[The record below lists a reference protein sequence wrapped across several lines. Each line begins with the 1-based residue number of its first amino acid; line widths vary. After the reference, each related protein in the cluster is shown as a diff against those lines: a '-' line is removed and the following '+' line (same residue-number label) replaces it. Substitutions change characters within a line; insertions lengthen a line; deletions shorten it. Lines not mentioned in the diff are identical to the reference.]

1 MATIPPSVLK
11 KLYVEGSLK
20 AEASCFT
27 FDLKNLV
34 APATIVG
41 FHTLHVNGQP
51 IDPEQVTVVP
61 PNGNVVPMKEI
72 KDQRPLHFPVG
83 VTITLRVEDET
94 LPPGDHELT
103 LHTEVKE
110 IGSLDIPISDT
121 VE

>member
-11 KLYVEGSLK
+11 KLYVEGSLR
-20 AEASCFT
+20 AESSCFT

-41 FHTLHVNGQP
+41 FNTLQVDGEAVNPQ
-51 IDPEQVTVVP
+51 QVTVVP
-61 PNGNVVPMKEI
+61 PNGNVIPIEEI
-72 KDQRPLHFPVG
+72 KQNRPLDFPVG
-83 VTITLRVEDET
+83 VTITLRVDDEP
-94 LPPGDHELT
+94 LPPGHHELS